1 MISLV
6 QIYDAVRQIS
16 NLLHINF
23 SFPKPGSR
31 QKALSWPELQIMAI
45 IVVAVKLFHPFDFLD
60 RHPNTETDPGVLSI
74 DWAIWNESQAKYST
88 QICPPEKIGRG
99 NEMSVNEHDI
109 MNMSGEKL
117 DEYLDWSEK
126 TWVDESR
133 EPKKHD
139 LPKQLLDMFP
149 TGRFDGSPQVQT
161 NFGEEAKM
169 HGLFSYEKLKNV
181 QKHLR
186 MKKVISEKDEGEKS
200 QNIIRRIGSFYKR
213 YKKVEDLPPQAEL
226 FYETAASLISTSKTV
241 LVQAVYRTEGNL
253 QLWRAKQVKEEE
265 KEDFENGDP
274 MDDTEGVGED
284 EGSTREREITGIYD
298 ESELSEGSADE
309 KRILHSDGESLE
321 DVSV

>member
-1 MISLV
+1 MIFLV

-16 NLLHINF
+16 NLLQINF
-23 SFPKPGSR
+23 SFPRPGSR
-31 QKALSWPELQIMAI
+31 QKALSWPELQIMAL

-74 DWAIWNESQAKYST
+74 DWEIWNESQAKYGT

-99 NEMSVNEHDI
+99 NEISVTEHDI
-109 MNMSGEKL
+109 MNMSDEKL

-126 TWVDESR
+126 TWVDENR

-149 TGRFDGSPQVQT
+149 TGRLDGSPQVQT

-169 HGLFSYEKLKNV
+169 QGLFSYEKLKNV

-186 MKKVISEKDEGEKS
+186 MRKVISEKNEGES

-213 YKKVEDLPPQAEL
+213 YRNVEDLPPQAEL
-226 FYETAASLISTSKTV
+226 FYETAASLISTSKSV

-253 QLWRAKQVKEEE
+253 QLWRAKQLKEE
-265 KEDFENGDP
+265 KMEDGENGDP
-274 MDDTEGVGED
+274 MDDTEGIGED
-284 EGSTREREITGIYD
+284 EGFTREREFTVIYD
-298 ESELSEGSADE
+298 ESELSEGSADR
-309 KRILHSDGESLE
+309 KKISHSDRGSLD